1 MARSRDRSLG
11 DLRRGDEERSVHRKN
26 LFDKSVDCLS
36 NGTTR
41 HLGIGTLTGWFT
53 GVTVVKVG
61 RIAAFGLG
69 GGILL
74 LHFATELGYLTVNW
88 DRVRETSSNC
98 QALVEKIVTFA
109 RNHSGYTVGFIGG
122 FFFGVAST

>member
-1 MARSRDRSLG
+1 M
-11 DLRRGDEERSVHRKN
+11 
-26 LFDKSVDCLS
+26 CYMS
-36 NGTTR
+36 NGTYYFCAKIDDGLTR
-41 HLGIGTLTGWFT
+41 TLQGYMEVSGQLIQVHVKSTTHKGWFT